1 LERESEL
8 QRKTKETQ
16 IKVKINIDGSGN
28 SNINTNIPFL
38 NHLLTQIAI
47 HGSFDLGIEAKGDT
61 EIDIHHLVEDT
72 GILLGKTFKN
82 ALGEKRGIYR
92 VGNCIFPMDEVLVLV
107 AVDLSSRSFFTADIR
122 WINPFLGSKEDFLI
136 PVDLIEH
143 FLYSFAINAQVTL
156 HIKLLNGKNNHHIA
170 EGIFKALGIALDQAS
185 RLNPKRINIIPSSK
199 GEL

>member
-1 LERESEL
+1 MERESEL

-16 IKVKINIDGSGN
+16 IKIKINLDGSGN
-28 SNINTNIPFL
+28 SNINTEIPFL
-38 NHLLTQIAI
+38 DHLLTQIAV
-47 HGSFDLGIEAKGDT
+47 HGSFDLKIEAKGDL

-72 GILLGKTFKN
+72 GILLGKAFKK
-82 ALGEKRGIYR
+82 ALGEKRGINR
-92 VGNCIFPMDEVLVLV
+92 VGHCIFPMDEVLVLV
-107 AVDLSSRSFFTADIR
+107 AVDLSSRPFFTPDIR
-122 WINPFLGSKEDFLI
+122 WTNPFLGSKEDFLI

-170 EGIFKALGIALDQAS
+170 EGIFKALGKALDQAS
-185 RLNPKRINIIPSSK
+185 RFNSKRINIIPSSK